1 MAMTSDEAREIAQR
15 LIQTNPKLKN
25 VDMRTLVAKI
35 MANEGMDRG
44 PIQTPG
50 GTSRE
55 SLLAGLLPPL
65 ELSPATPAP
74 MQAGVPMEAPKP
86 TAQIMPAVGGPVEM
100 PSAAP
105 PAEAPAAVRKS
116 PSKFQPA
123 LDAAIYEME
132 QMSGILDQ
140 ARDENAPIP
149 EEAKL
154 KIRTLNDR
162 INRLKAYVAADEGAA
177 VDPERLAIMERR
189 AERIGREEELL
200 KEAKQR
206 SPWEALA
213 KAGFAM
219 AQGRKGEGFGGALS
233 RGLEAGLEAYG
244 SARKAAEAGELA
256 LGEKRDINSLSKIDA
271 LEKAREEARRMI
283 DAGIAIDKQTMELAN
298 LTDEQIVRS
307 ATQGSRIE
315 SVKAAADKA
324 RTEANMAAENIQSE
338 IDYRRA
344 MGAAA
349 GVRASGVGDQGVIP
363 KGMATVYNALASQA
377 KSLRDAIRDPYT
389 SKADRKTYNVQ
400 LAAILSRMNGIEQ
413 SMGLGGGNAPFAGAG
428 SGPFPAKPTMAYV
441 PGKGVIPVK

>member
-44 PIQTPG
+44 TVQTPG
-50 GTSRE
+50 GPSRE
-55 SLLAGLLPPL
+55 TLFAGLLPPL

-74 MQAGVPMEAPKP
+74 VQPGVPMAAPKP
-86 TAQIMPAVGGPVEM
+86 TAQIMPAVGGPEE
-100 PSAAP
+100 P
-105 PAEAPAAVRKS
+105 APAPAPAPAVAKKS

-132 QMSGILDQ
+132 QMSSILDQ
-140 ARDENAPIP
+140 AKSENVPIP
-149 EEAKL
+149 EDAKL

-162 INRLKAYVAADEGAA
+162 ISRLKAYVAADEGAA
-177 VDPERLAIMERR
+177 VDPERLAIMERQ
-189 AERIGREEELL
+189 AERIGREEQLL

-233 RGLEAGLEAYG
+233 RGLEAGLESYG
-244 SARKAAEAGELA
+244 AARRGAEARELS
-256 LGEKRDINSLSKIDA
+256 LGEKRDLNSLSRIDA

-283 DAGIAIDKQTMELAN
+283 DAGIAIDKQTMEMAN
-298 LTDEQIVRS
+298 LTDEQIVRA
-307 ATQGSRIE
+307 ATQGARIQ
-315 SVKAAADKA
+315 SVQAASDKA
-324 RTEANMAAENIQSE
+324 RTEANMAAEDIQSQ

-344 MGAAA
+344 AGAAA
-349 GVRASGVGDQGVIP
+349 GVRASGAGGGRDLTPNARLSALTRLKTKVSDA
-363 KGMATVYNALASQA
+363 KLLMATAGTTQA
-377 KSLRDAIRDPYT
+377 QKAVLRDTIATLNAQI
-389 SKADRKTYNVQ
+389 
-400 LAAILSRMNGIEQ
+400 AALENEGAF
-413 SMGLGGGNAPFAGAG
+413 LGGANSP
-428 SGPFPAKPTMAYV
+428 GPFPAKPSMAYV
-441 PGKGVIPVK
+441 PGKGVVPVK

>member
-44 PIQTPG
+44 TVQTPG
-50 GTSRE
+50 GPSRE
-55 SLLAGLLPPL
+55 TLFAGLLPPL

-74 MQAGVPMEAPKP
+74 VQPGVPMAAPKP
-86 TAQIMPAVGGPVEM
+86 TAQIMPAVGGPEER
-100 PSAAP
+100 AP
-105 PAEAPAAVRKS
+105 EAAPAAVRKS

-132 QMSGILDQ
+132 QMSGVLDQ
-140 ARDENAPIP
+140 ARDENVPIP

-244 SARKAAEAGELA
+244 MARKAAEAGELA

-349 GVRASGVGDQGVIP
+349 GVRASGAGGQGGIP

-377 KSLRDAIRDPYT
+377 KSLRDAMRDPLT
-389 SKADRKTYNVQ
+389 SKADRETYKVQ

-413 SMGLGGGNAPFAGAG
+413 TMGLGGGNAPFAGAG